1 MFKFAHLLN
10 SYSVMLSIGKITEEI
25 IGRSPFLRE
34 AMTDDLINISS
45 LARKIK
51 PEIEETLGKEVKE
64 GAIVMAIKR
73 MSPGLYHRLN
83 LKITNIIGELGDFLV
98 RSNLE
103 DYTFENTES
112 LRQKQADLVQLVNSD
127 SDVFYTI
134 CRGVTE
140 TTIIASSSI
149 SSKIGNLLI
158 NERLKSHTL
167 DLASI
172 TVKLPAVNSEV
183 YGVYYYILKHLA
195 WEGLNIVEVVSTA
208 NEFTIIVKQ
217 DHVDKA
223 FKVLMQLKR
232 GK

>member
-1 MFKFAHLLN
+1 
-10 SYSVMLSIGKITEEI
+10 MLSIGKITEEI

-103 DYTFENTES
+103 DFTFENTES
-112 LRQKQADLVQLVNSD
+112 LRQKQSDLVQLVSSE

-140 TTIIASSSI
+140 TTIITSQSI
-149 SSKIGNLLI
+149 SSKISNLLI
-158 NERLKSHTL
+158 NERLKSHTS

>member
-1 MFKFAHLLN
+1 MI
-10 SYSVMLSIGKITEEI
+10 SIGKITEEI

-51 PEIEETLGKEVKE
+51 PEIEEILEKEVKE

-83 LKITNIIGELGDFLV
+83 VKISNIISELGDFLV

-103 DYTFENTES
+103 NYTFENTDS
-112 LRQKQADLVQLVNSD
+112 LRLKQADLVQLLNSE
-127 SDVFYTI
+127 SDIFYTI
-134 CRGVTE
+134 CRGITE
-140 TTIIASSSI
+140 TTIICSQNI
-149 SSKIGNLLI
+149 SNRVENLLI
-158 NERLKSHTL
+158 NERLKSHTK

-172 TVKLPAVNSEV
+172 TVKLPSINSEV
-183 YGVYYYILKHLA
+183 SGVYYYILKHLA

>member
-1 MFKFAHLLN
+1 MSPLPYYYA
-10 SYSVMLSIGKITEEI
+10 MISIGKITEEI

-51 PEIEETLGKEVKE
+51 PEIEEILEKEVKE

-83 LKITNIIGELGDFLV
+83 VKISNIISELGDFLV

-103 DYTFENTES
+103 NYTFENTDS
-112 LRQKQADLVQLVNSD
+112 LRLKQADLVQLLNSE
-127 SDVFYTI
+127 SDIFYTI
-134 CRGVTE
+134 CRGITE
-140 TTIIASSSI
+140 TTIICSQNI
-149 SSKIGNLLI
+149 SNRVENLLI
-158 NERLKSHTL
+158 NERLKSHTK

-172 TVKLPAVNSEV
+172 TVKLPSINSEV
-183 YGVYYYILKHLA
+183 SGVYYYILKHLA

>member
-1 MFKFAHLLN
+1 
-10 SYSVMLSIGKITEEI
+10 
-25 IGRSPFLRE
+25 
-34 AMTDDLINISS
+34 
-45 LARKIK
+45 
-51 PEIEETLGKEVKE
+51 
-64 GAIVMAIKR
+64 

-112 LRQKQADLVQLVNSD
+112 LSLKQADLVTLVNTD

-140 TTIIASSSI
+140 TTIICSQNI
-149 SSKIGNLLI
+149 SSKINNLLI
-158 NERLKSHTL
+158 NERLKSHTT
-167 DLASI
+167 DLASV
-172 TVKLPAVNSEV
+172 TVKLPTVNSEV